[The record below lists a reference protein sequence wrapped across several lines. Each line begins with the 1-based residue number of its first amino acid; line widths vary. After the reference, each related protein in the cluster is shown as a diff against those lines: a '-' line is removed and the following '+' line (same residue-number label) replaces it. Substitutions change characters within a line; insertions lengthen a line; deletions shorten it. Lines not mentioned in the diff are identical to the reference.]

1 MKSLLPFLLLP
12 TLVFA
17 SIPTVTHPPLP
28 QKELVGTIQKNHSGG
43 RWYMAADGHAI
54 FCYGPTMLIRD
65 AEGDFSKVATFCR
78 DGRAIVKL
86 KE

>member
-1 MKSLLPFLLLP
+1 MMKILAILLL
-12 TLVFA
+12 A
-17 SIPTVTHPPLP
+17 SLPPVRVAQPIPAP